1 MLSNGPPSHLT
12 RGSNEAVKWKCMAY
26 AKAFQITSVEEKR
39 GIDEFAALDLNLH
52 AEVELVIQEHISV
65 LSLSD

>member
-1 MLSNGPPSHLT
+1 M
-12 RGSNEAVKWKCMAY
+12 EVY

-39 GIDEFAALDLNLH
+39 GTDEFAALDLNLH
-52 AEVELVIQEHISV
+52 AEVELLIQEHISV